1 MKEKWKESKYTNAEK
16 INETQKQPERKRDKY
31 YKADRKKIKWK
42 YLLQKFHSKK
52 RRSH

>member
-42 YLLQKFHSKK
+42 
-52 RRSH
+52 